1 MALIAGLAMAV
12 ESTNIVGYMDKELG
26 NSEYTW
32 ACSTFTGIGG
42 PSVSFTLGQFIPNAN
57 FAGFEDNITFC
68 DAEGNWEDQL
78 TYVSAAFLADNEL
91 DPNDYEVGWYAL
103 DDDSIS
109 ENLNAT
115 VVPFAKGF
123 CAYSGYDDVVIKF
136 AGEVPQ
142 AATPVA
148 LANSEYT
155 WMGNASVANL
165 TLGQLIPNANFAGFE
180 DNITFCDAEGN
191 WEDQLTYVSAA
202 FLADNELDP
211 NDYTVGW
218 YALDDD
224 SISENLN
231 ATSVPAGKAFCAY
244 SGYDDVTITIP
255 SPLP

>member
-1 MALIAGLAMAV
+1 MAMIAGLAMAV
-12 ESTNIVGYMDKELG
+12 DSANIVGYYDKALA

-32 ACSTFTGIGG
+32 TCPTFTGIGG
-42 PSVSFTLGQFIPNAN
+42 QAVNFTLGQLVPNDN
-57 FAGFEDNITFC
+57 FAGFEDNIQFC

-78 TYVSAAFLADNEL
+78 TYVSAAFLAANEL
-91 DPNDYEVGWYAL
+91 DPKDYTVGWYAL
-103 DDDSIS
+103 DDDTIS

-123 CAYSGYDDVVIKF
+123 CAFSSYDDVAIKF

-165 TLGQLIPNANFAGFE
+165 TLGDIVPNDNFAGFE
-180 DNITFCDAEGN
+180 DNIQFCDAEGN

-202 FLADNELDP
+202 FLAANELDP

-231 ATSVPAGKAFCAY
+231 ATSVPAGKAFCAF
-244 SGYDDVTITIP
+244 SSYDEVAITIP

>member
-115 VVPFAKGF
+115 
-123 CAYSGYDDVVIKF
+123 
-136 AGEVPQ
+136 
-142 AATPVA
+142 
-148 LANSEYT
+148 
-155 WMGNASVANL
+155 
-165 TLGQLIPNANFAGFE
+165 
-180 DNITFCDAEGN
+180 
-191 WEDQLTYVSAA
+191 
-202 FLADNELDP
+202 
-211 NDYTVGW
+211 
-218 YALDDD
+218 
-224 SISENLN
+224 
-231 ATSVPAGKAFCAY
+231 SVPAGKAFCAY